1 MVSDERYW
9 YWYLLLDSKK
19 QETIADTLMQL
30 SLSYAE
36 IVQKIGKQDDRT
48 CRIALKSFAKNKN
61 WRILCT
67 EGTPRSSIGRHV
79 VRHIYRPTLRRC
91 LCQHYYCILGGRV
104 SVFRFTY
111 VSTAYRLICRPI
123 VLVGMII
130 RPLIDRQ
137 ANDMLGGLFFW
148 GYLFF
153 IFLGFLEY
161 GYCPCGPVWQFVTN
175 SRENACYRG

>member
-1 MVSDERYW
+1 
-9 YWYLLLDSKK
+9 
-19 QETIADTLMQL
+19 MQL

-48 CRIALKSFAKNKN
+48 CRIALRSVAKNKN

-111 VSTAYRLICRPI
+111 GSTAYRLICRPI
-123 VLVGMII
+123 VLVG
-130 RPLIDRQ
+130 RYNSSTYRSTGQRHAWWTLLLR
-137 ANDMLGGLFFW
+137 LSFLYFFRVFRVW
-148 GYLFF
+148 LVSVW
-153 IFLGFLEY
+153 
-161 GYCPCGPVWQFVTN
+161 PVWQFVTN

>member
-1 MVSDERYW
+1 
-9 YWYLLLDSKK
+9 
-19 QETIADTLMQL
+19 MQL

-48 CRIALKSFAKNKN
+48 CRIALRSFAKNKN

-79 VRHIYRPTLRRC
+79 FRHIYRPTLLRC

-111 VSTAYRLICRPI
+111 GSTAYRLICRPI

-153 IFLGFLEY
+153 IFFRVFRVWLVSVR
-161 GYCPCGPVWQFVTN
+161 PVWQFVTN